1 MYQGTSGRERLGSQ
15 RGRRVQAEVDS
26 TDCRSGD
33 RGGRHLFTGWP
44 VTTRARRASCRLVPA
59 LGAALGALLL
69 SCSAAFAVSQR
80 GHVFAFHFGSFSNPT
95 GIAVN
100 NATGDVYVGDGKR
113 KRVTEFQPVDSG
125 GQLVGETESSSWE
138 AVSVPS
144 PEAIAV
150 DNSLESTDPSAGDVY
165 VLSSE
170 KAIYKFS
177 AEGKQ
182 IEVIKAPGG
191 SAVVKKFAAIKG
203 LAVDT
208 HGDLF
213 VYQEDGKIFRFN
225 NAISNEGVS
234 GQVVP
239 EAAAGRP
246 GFAVDAEGDFY
257 IGDQGEAGASE
268 LQSGLLREASIE
280 YKETRTVEGTEP
292 PFAVVAKLAGA
303 TDSILVPALDYEF
316 TSGVAVNPFNE
327 GGNEVDERDDAYVMN
342 VAGVASER
350 TTSVAAFVP
359 ATGKRET
366 GDLIQR
372 FSTPGLRDGD
382 AIAVD
387 GKTGAVYVA
396 DAASN
401 SDNVDVFE
409 LERPGVPQIED
420 VTAASSVGT
429 EVLSASVD
437 PVGAGTDYYFE
448 YGTSPCA
455 MPSVCSETAP
465 VNVGGGFGGQA
476 ARVELPGLQPGTYY
490 YRVLAEN
497 EHGKTDGAERTFAV
511 VATVTGLP
519 DGRAWELVSPP
530 DKDGAEPEAL
540 TREGGVIQAAENGSA
555 ITYVADGPMP
565 AGAAVEGNRDPEYPQ
580 IFSTRGAKGW
590 SSQDLA
596 TPVTQGTGVEVGAPP
611 EYQFFSPN
619 LALALVQP
627 AVGAPESGS
636 LADPPLAPGETQE
649 KTMYLR
655 AQQPI
660 VGAEEFLPVQPS
672 QSEKASYER
681 AARNAEEG
689 ASLSPGYVALVTDLN
704 PPGEG
709 VSEFG
714 GGLKEGVEFVSANAD
729 LSDAVLKSW
738 RGERGLYE
746 WTGVRQPLKKIS
758 ILPESGSLV
767 EPEHAFLGGPLS
779 ANSRN
784 AISSGGSRVIW
795 TTNNASSLGS
805 GDDLFVR
812 DTVTNETLQ
821 LDTFHGVSPQ
831 NASPNA
837 VFQTADA
844 NGSKVFF
851 TDTRRLTA
859 NSRATERSPN
869 LYVAELEGGEVQGS
883 QLTATLTDLTP
894 QEGAK
899 VQSATGEGGGVIGA
913 GEEAGGE
920 LNVYFVA
927 DGVLAAGATP
937 GYCRTEAE
945 SLVPPDT
952 TCNLYVRHFAD
963 GGWEP
968 AKFIAALSSEDQP
981 DWLSTGQDDDLT
993 ELTSRVSPNG
1003 EFLAFMSNRSLTGY
1017 DNEDVSS
1024 ERAKEARL
1032 DEEVYLYDAST
1043 GQISCAS
1050 CNPTGERPTGVLD
1063 TKNAGEG
1070 IGLLASRPKT
1080 WELFGVD
1087 HWLAGS
1093 IPGWTSVSA
1102 SDALYQSRYLSNE
1115 GRLFFNSADALVP
1128 IAKPTRTEAVNGED
1142 QQVGVENVYEFEP
1155 SGLGG
1160 CTEVSGCVALISSG
1174 ASESESAFLDAST
1187 TGNDVF
1193 FLTAQALSSQDKDS
1207 NFDIY
1212 DAHVCERTSSPCV
1225 SPAAKTATKCEE
1237 EGGEAC
1243 QPYTPA
1249 PGFAV
1254 PVTSTLPGAS
1264 NLVQQVHVLS
1274 ERESVKPKQKP
1285 LTRAQKL
1292 AKALKACKKDTKKA
1306 KRVACDKH
1314 ARKKYGSVKKKAA
1327 AKKSSGL
1334 SSR

>member
-1 MYQGTSGRERLGSQ
+1 MR
-15 RGRRVQAEVDS
+15 AEVDS
-26 TDCRSGD
+26 TDCCSADRD
-33 RGGRHLFTGWP
+33 RGRLFTGWS
-44 VTTRARRASCRLVPA
+44 VTRRARHASYRLAPA
-59 LGAALGALLL
+59 LAAALGVLLL
-69 SCSAAFAVSQR
+69 SCSGALAASQR
-80 GHVFAFHFGSFSNPT
+80 GHTFAFRFGSFSNPT
-95 GIAVN
+95 GVAVN
-100 NATGDVYVGDGKR
+100 DATGDVYVADGKR
-113 KRVTEFQPVDSG
+113 KRVAEFEPVDSG

-150 DNSLESTDPSAGDVY
+150 DNSVEGTDPSAGDVY
-165 VLSSE
+165 VVNNE
-170 KAIYKFS
+170 KAIYKLS

-182 IEVIKAPGG
+182 LEVIKAPGG

-203 LAVDT
+203 LAVDP

-225 NAISNEGVS
+225 NAIANEGVS
-234 GQVVP
+234 DQATP
-239 EAAAGRP
+239 EAAGGRP

-268 LQSGLLREASIE
+268 LQSGLLREAAIE
-280 YKETRTVEGTEP
+280 YKETRTLEATEP
-292 PFAVVAKLAGA
+292 PFAVVAKLAGN
-303 TDSILVPALDYEF
+303 TDSIVVPALDYEF
-316 TSGVAVNPFNE
+316 TSGVAVNAYDE
-327 GGNEVDERDDAYVMN
+327 TGNEVNERDDAYVLN
-342 VAGVASER
+342 VAGAASEKI
-350 TTSVAAFVP
+350 TSVAAFAP
-359 ATGKRET
+359 ETGEHET

-372 FSTPGLRDGD
+372 FSAPGLRDGD
-382 AIAVD
+382 AIAAD
-387 GKTGAVYVA
+387 GKTGAIYVA

-409 LERPGVPQIED
+409 LEQPGAPKVEH

-429 EVLSASVD
+429 EVLSANVD
-437 PVGAGTDYYFE
+437 PAGAGTDYYFE

-455 MPSVCSETAP
+455 MPSACSTSPP
-465 VNVGGGFGGQA
+465 VDVGGGFGDKP
-476 ARVELPGLQPGTYY
+476 ARVELPGLQPGAYY
-490 YRVLAEN
+490 YRVIAQN
-497 EHGKTDGAERTFAV
+497 EHGETEGAEGTFAV
-511 VATVTGLP
+511 VATVTELP

-530 DKDGAEPEAL
+530 NKDGAEPEAL
-540 TREGGVIQAAENGSA
+540 TREGGVIQAAESGSA

-565 AGAAVEGNRDPEYPQ
+565 AGEGVEGNRDPEYPQ

-590 SSQDLA
+590 SSQDIA
-596 TPVTQGTGVEVGAPP
+596 TPVTEGTGVEVGAPP

-636 LADPPLAPGETQE
+636 LADPPLAPGETAD

-660 VGAEEFLPVQPS
+660 TGAEEFLPVQPS
-672 QSEKASYER
+672 QAEAASYE
-681 AARNAEEG
+681 AAAGNAEQG
-689 ASLSPGYVALVTDLN
+689 ASLTPGYVALVTDLN

-709 VSEFG
+709 ISEFG

-746 WTGVRQPLKKIS
+746 WTGVQQPLKKVS
-758 ILPESGSLV
+758 ILPESESLV

-784 AISSGGSRVIW
+784 AISNDGSRVIW
-795 TTNNASSLGS
+795 TTNNASLLGS

-844 NGSKVFF
+844 SGSKVFF
-851 TDTRRLTA
+851 TDTRRLTPS
-859 NSRATERSPN
+859 SRATERSPN
-869 LYVAELEGGEVQGS
+869 LYVAELEGGQVQGS

-913 GEEAGGE
+913 GEEAGGG

-952 TCNLYVRHFAD
+952 TCSLYVKHFAR

-968 AKFIAALSSEDQP
+968 TKFIAALSSEDQP

-1003 EFLAFMSNRSLTGY
+1003 QYLAFMSNRSLTGY

-1024 ERAKEARL
+1024 KGAKEVRR

-1043 GQISCAS
+1043 GRISCAS
-1050 CNPTGERPTGVLD
+1050 CNPTGEQPTGVLD

-1070 IGLLASRPKT
+1070 IGLLVSRPKT

-1093 IPGWTSVSA
+1093 LPGWTSVSA

-1128 IAKPTRTEAVNGED
+1128 IAKPTRTEGVNGTS
-1142 QQVGVENVYEFEP
+1142 QQVGVENVYEYEP
-1155 SGLGG
+1155 SGVGG
-1160 CTEVSGCVALISSG
+1160 CSEASGCVALISSG
-1174 ASESESAFLDAST
+1174 ASESESAFLDASA

-1193 FLTAQALSSQDKDS
+1193 FLTAQSLSSQDKDS
-1207 NFDIY
+1207 NFDVY
-1212 DAHVCERTSSPCV
+1212 DAHVCEPTSSPCV
-1225 SPAAKTATKCEE
+1225 SPAAKTTTKCEE
-1237 EGGEAC
+1237 GGGEAC

-1249 PGFAV
+1249 PGFAA
-1254 PVTSTLPGAS
+1254 PATSTLPGAS
-1264 NLVQQVHVLS
+1264 NLVQQIHVLS
-1274 ERESVKPKQKP
+1274 EKESEKPKQKP

-1292 AKALKACKKDTKKA
+1292 AKALKTCRKDKKKL
-1306 KRVACDKH
+1306 KRVACEKQ
-1314 ARKKYGSVKKKAA
+1314 ARKKYVPVKKNT
-1327 AKKSSGL
+1327 AKKSSGV
-1334 SSR
+1334 SSK